1 MDLTGDPAKRDKPNA
16 FVELLWERGS
26 LYEKEVIAGLT
37 EPVVDLSGYS
47 AAEKE
52 QRTLDAMER
61 GEPLIY
67 SGRIQAGDLLG
78 EPDLIRRDD
87 AGYCAGDIKS
97 GSGEEGPENDSKP
110 KIHYAVQL
118 GLYTDILERMG
129 LSSGRRAFVWDIH
142 GREVPYEFEVAYG
155 KRGSRTLWDEY
166 EDALGAAREIISG
179 ASATLPAYGA
189 SKAAVRQIT
198 QTVAQHC
205 GRQGYR
211 IRCNSIHPGIIDTEL
226 VAGAFSDEQLA
237 NLKRSIPSG
246 EFGVPNDVA
255 QAALFLASDEARYVT
270 GTRLLVDGGA
280 TMQ

>member
-1 MDLTGDPAKRDKPNA
+1 MLTLGSAHHDYGLEAAQHLPWLCYSRLVRIGHWRLVGRFGQPEGNGSSEFAVTSTPVTAALLYDLVACPHRVTMDLTGDPAKRDKPNA

-129 LSSGRRAFVWDIH
+129 LSSGRRTAF
-142 GREVPYEFEVAYG
+142 GSPNSGVPSFARSAPVSTPISVAAG
-155 KRGSRTLWDEY
+155 HSSRWQCSRMLTE
-166 EDALGAAREIISG
+166 AAR
-179 ASATLPAYGA
+179 AT
-189 SKAAVRQIT
+189 
-198 QTVAQHC
+198 
-205 GRQGYR
+205 
-211 IRCNSIHPGIIDTEL
+211 
-226 VAGAFSDEQLA
+226 
-237 NLKRSIPSG
+237 RS
-246 EFGVPNDVA
+246 
-255 QAALFLASDEARYVT
+255 L
-270 GTRLLVDGGA
+270 RLN
-280 TMQ
+280 